1 MLDGKGGESVTLE
14 EAMEKI
20 VLLNETVNQL
30 NEEKQSMFLKQE
42 EYETTIV
49 QLQAENQRVKE
60 SNMRY
65 FEKLAIQQ
73 SQTSNI
79 DDQLETNQE
88 VEPKDWNDFMQ
99 DWG

>member
-1 MLDGKGGESVTLE
+1 MTLE

-20 VLLNETVNQL
+20 VQLNETVNQL
-30 NEEKQSMFLKQE
+30 TEEKQSMILKQE
-42 EYETTIV
+42 EYGTTIE

-73 SQTSNI
+73 SQSSNN
-79 DDQLETNQE
+79 DEQLETNQE
-88 VEPKDWNDFMQ
+88 VEPKDWNEFMQ
-99 DWG
+99 EWE

>member
-1 MLDGKGGESVTLE
+1 MTLE

-20 VLLNETVNQL
+20 VQLNETVNQL
-30 NEEKQSMFLKQE
+30 TEEKQSMILKQE
-42 EYETTIV
+42 EYGTTIE

-73 SQTSNI
+73 SQSSNN
-79 DDQLETNQE
+79 DEELETNQE
-88 VEPKDWNDFMQ
+88 VEPKDWNEFMQ
-99 DWG
+99 EWE

>member
-30 NEEKQSMFLKQE
+30 NEEKQSMVLKQE

>member
-1 MLDGKGGESVTLE
+1 MTLE

-30 NEEKQSMFLKQE
+30 NEEKQSMVLKQE

>member
-1 MLDGKGGESVTLE
+1 MTLE

-20 VLLNETVNQL
+20 VQLNETVNQL
-30 NEEKQSMFLKQE
+30 NEEKQSMILKQE

-88 VEPKDWNDFMQ
+88 VEPKDWSDFMQ
-99 DWG
+99 EWE

>member
-1 MLDGKGGESVTLE
+1 MTLE

>member
-1 MLDGKGGESVTLE
+1 MDNKEVRTMTLE

-20 VLLNETVNQL
+20 VELNEQVNQL
-30 NEEKQSMFLKQE
+30 AEERQSMILKQE
-42 EYETTIV
+42 EYETSIQ

-73 SQTSNI
+73 SQLSNNEQTI
-79 DDQLETNQE
+79 EETE
-88 VEPKDWNDFMQ
+88 EIEPKEWTEFMSDWE
-99 DWG
+99 

>member
-1 MLDGKGGESVTLE
+1 MTLE

-20 VLLNETVNQL
+20 VQL
-30 NEEKQSMFLKQE
+30 NEQITQLAEERQSMILKQE
-42 EYETTIV
+42 EYGTTIQ

-73 SQTSNI
+73 TQLSNNEQTI
-79 DDQLETNQE
+79 EETE
-88 VEPKDWNDFMQ
+88 EIEPKDWTEFMS
-99 DWG
+99 DWE